1 MKEWKGQQGRVVPCR
16 PRQRESQEAVRLTTR
31 GKIRRAKARPVNLAS
46 GDSSQSRGVV
56 GTETSSQR
64 VEAFTG
70 GEEMGSVCQGFF

>member
-1 MKEWKGQQGRVVPCR
+1 MEGTAREGGTLQTKTEGISGGR
-16 PRQRESQEAVRLTTR
+16 
-31 GKIRRAKARPVNLAS
+31 IRRAKARPVNLAS